1 MTRLPRS
8 VSPPHSQ
15 KCLVR
20 GGVLQRE
27 DTTLCE
33 SWCQV
38 SDKQQSPTFRWTKA
52 SPFWRFQSSS
62 RLTSGA
68 RRNSS
73 SLFMMYPKC
82 TVEGFVPMKEDF
94 WPYSLSYFP
103 KSISL
108 SYINANITGSMTAV
122 IKVIISKT
130 LINVVMLANYKDMS
144 LLWEYKQRSRDRD
157 GFDSFFLFKNL
168 TWGAQTW
175 GN

>member
-1 MTRLPRS
+1 MTRIPRS
-8 VSPPHSQ
+8 ISPPHSY

-20 GGVLQRE
+20 GGVLQRG

-38 SDKQQSPTFRWTKA
+38 SDKQQSLTFRWTKE
-52 SPFWRFQSSS
+52 SPFWRFQSFSS
-62 RLTSGA
+62 LISGA

-73 SLFMMYPKC
+73 SLFMMYLQY
-82 TVEGFVPMKEDF
+82 TVEGFVF
-94 WPYSLSYFP
+94 WLYSLSYFP

-108 SYINANITGSMTAV
+108 SYINAKITGSMSAV
-122 IKVIISKT
+122 IKVISSKT

-144 LLWEYKQRSRDRD
+144 LFWEYKQRSRNRD

-168 TWGAQTW
+168 TWGALTW